1 MTGHRAESRA
11 LVPRAVR
18 AALILAGAWALVLG
32 GLAAPAS
39 ARPTPSRARPMA
51 NHGGARGP
59 GDAHA
64 PAKPAADQAA
74 CKIFEIK
81 ATNEPGGVDP
91 ALRPLAKKLKKPP
104 FSSWKT
110 FHLLKRHDQVLQ
122 RMKQLDLKLVTGSRM
137 GLLYREKSGG
147 TKTKV
152 RLRLSFTLD
161 DKHGKRKLDG
171 TINVDSG
178 DYYLIGG
185 DEVEGGTYIVAVSC
199 TAD

>member
-1 MTGHRAESRA
+1 MTGHRAESSA
-11 LVPRAVR
+11 SAPRAVR
-18 AALILAGAWALVLG
+18 AALILAGAWALA
-32 GLAAPAS
+32 LAGRPAPAS
-39 ARPTPSRARPMA
+39 ARPAPSRAHRPMA
-51 NHGGARGP
+51 AHADAHRA
-59 GDAHA
+59 GDA
-64 PAKPAADQAA
+64 PARPSADQAA

-91 ALRPLAKKLKKPP
+91 ALRPLARKLKKPP

-110 FHLLKRHDQVLQ
+110 FRLLKRHDQVLQ

-147 TKTKV
+147 KQTKV

-199 TAD
+199 TAK